1 MLNVLGGVMADTTKS
16 SKKGTIRLE
25 FEDRSFYRFS
35 LLATQ
40 INRSVAAAY
49 VQKFGRPVHG
59 WKVITLLGR
68 YGPLTAS
75 QIAGH
80 TTLEMDKVT
89 RIVDSLVEQ
98 GVAARV
104 QDKADRRRVIV
115 SLTAKG
121 RRNNN
126 QIEQMIGAM
135 EREFLIVLRPDERE
149 QLYSILD
156 RLRGRAN
163 QIFTA
168 KQDWNMH

>member
-1 MLNVLGGVMADTTKS
+1 MKS
-16 SKKGTIRLE
+16 SKKGAIRLD
-25 FEDRSFYRFS
+25 FEERSFYRFS

-59 WKVITLLGR
+59 WKIITLLGR
-68 YGPLTAS
+68 FGPLTAS
-75 QIAGH
+75 QIAAH

-89 RIVDSLVEQ
+89 RIVDTLVEQ
-98 GVAARV
+98 GVTSRQ
-104 QDKADRRRVIV
+104 QDKEDRRRVII

-121 RRNNN
+121 RRNNAL
-126 QIEQMIGAM
+126 IEQMIGAM
-135 EREFLIVLRPDERE
+135 EREFLIVLNPDERE

-163 QIFTA
+163 QIFSA
-168 KQDWNMH
+168 KQDWNIVS

>member
-1 MLNVLGGVMADTTKS
+1 MASTAKS
-16 SKKGTIRLE
+16 SGKGKIRLDLE
-25 FEDRSFYRFS
+25 ERSFYQFS

-89 RIVDSLVEQ
+89 RIVDSLLEQ
-98 GVAARV
+98 GVVTRQ
-104 QDKADRRRVIV
+104 QDKADRRRVII

-121 RRNNN
+121 RRINN

-135 EREFLIVLRPDERE
+135 EREFLIVLNPDERE
-149 QLYSILD
+149 QLYNILD

-168 KQDWNMH
+168 KQEWSMLK